1 MKERAN
7 NKLKSLEHN
16 VSEAVNRVVNQGT
29 KPLYI
34 ETAGAC
40 EEVNDAML
48 RDSGGTTEKVME
60 IAVAKA
66 RTVRPHRVKAVNL
79 ASAFLI
85 KFELFHTLS

>member
-40 EEVNDAML
+40 EEVNDALL
-48 RDSGGTTEKVME
+48 RESGGTTEKVKK
-60 IAVAKA
+60 IAVAKLGA
-66 RTVRPHRVKAVNL
+66 VGTYRVKTV
-79 ASAFLI
+79 
-85 KFELFHTLS
+85 TLT